1 MVALVT
7 STLVVLLIAGIVV
20 AYSKRRPVGAPLTWG
35 EAMAAAFLVFFAMLW
50 AYGVVP
56 HQWLTLADN
65 ELQWR
70 ADRTFLQSGDLGG
83 VMPFTVTYK
92 TFRDLV
98 ATGIYGVMLGG
109 QIFLWSLWQN
119 RGKVKT
125 REIPSSAYGRPLV
138 RPES

>member
-1 MVALVT
+1 MVALVAT
-7 STLVVLLIAGIVV
+7 TLVVLLIGGLVV
-20 AYSKRRPVGAPLTWG
+20 AYSKRRPVGTPVSWG

-70 ADRTFLQSGDLGG
+70 ADRTFLESGDLGG

-98 ATGIYGVMLGG
+98 AVVIYGVFLGAHVALWML
-109 QIFLWSLWQN
+109 
-119 RGKVKT
+119 
-125 REIPSSAYGRPLV
+125 
-138 RPES
+138 

>member
-1 MVALVT
+1 MLY
-7 STLVVLLIAGIVV
+7 G
-20 AYSKRRPVGAPLTWG
+20 KRRSVGTPVTWG
-35 EAMAAAFLVFFAMLW
+35 EAMLAAFIVFFAMLW

-70 ADRTFLQSGDLGG
+70 ADRTFLSSGDLGG
-83 VMPFTVTYK
+83 LMPFTVTYK

-98 ATGIYGVMLGG
+98 AVVIYGIMLGG
-109 QIFLWSLWQN
+109 QIFLWSYWQN

-138 RPES
+138 RSES